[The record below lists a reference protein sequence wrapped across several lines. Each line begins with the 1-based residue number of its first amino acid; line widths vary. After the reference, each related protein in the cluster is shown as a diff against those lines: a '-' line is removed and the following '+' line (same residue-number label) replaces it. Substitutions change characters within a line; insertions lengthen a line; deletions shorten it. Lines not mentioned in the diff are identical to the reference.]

1 MRTTKRPT
9 SWVKRETRSRRCKDS
24 GDVASTV
31 KTCWGFQRFDRAF
44 HIPGVLVSLSA
55 QLVVFFV
62 VLVAPS
68 LERTT
73 AAWQRWLGPD
83 KAVVHRDGSNGSGQQ
98 SGATRSSGTGGLVI
112 PDDVVVHRHGCNG
125 SGLRSGSTCG
135 ITELIP
141 SDPNTCWNSWPEL
154 VTTDPCLSSHYLW
167 KHLCI
172 TNLYSG
178 AIEPV
183 SS

>member
-1 MRTTKRPT
+1 MWR
-9 SWVKRETRSRRCKDS
+9 VRSKHRRR
-24 GDVASTV
+24 
-31 KTCWGFQRFDRAF
+31 QRD
-44 HIPGVLVSLSA
+44 HIPGILRPNAPCLPLNPASLPLSR
-55 QLVVFFV
+55 
-62 VLVAPS
+62 PCRTS
-68 LERTT
+68 PERTT